1 MRPTLK
7 SPMTGNDMP
16 LCREPR
22 KIPFRKEEFE
32 IMYHFYRDT
41 DGAQYTETFTDEV
54 NISQVYNQYRDKYN
68 LPFPDEIKAIRAKYD
83 LSAIKM
89 SEVLGFGAN
98 VWRNYEAGEVPSE
111 SNARLIQVADDPME
125 FGKMVRLSAH
135 LDEKARGRILKRVD
149 ELLKEKDGWHLGMNE
164 EDYVMGIEPFAT
176 VPDHTTGYRKPSLER
191 LSEMIVFF
199 TEAMQPWKTKMN
211 KLLFYADFRHYQ
223 LHGVSISG
231 APYRAVTWGPVPKQF
246 DALFDHVA
254 RTGKVDFV
262 QKELPDGNLGG
273 QFLPRQ
279 AAGHAN
285 GPRSFRE
292 ILFEESELAVLREV
306 AERFA
311 MDDARSIIEISHREE
326 AWQKHEKDHGIID
339 YNLAFGLKAFDQH
352 HKS

>member
-1 MRPTLK
+1 MKPIRK
-7 SPMTGNDMP
+7 SPMTGNDMV

-135 LDEKARGRILKRVD
+135 LDEKARERILKRID
-149 ELLKEKDGWHLGMNE
+149 ELLKAKDGWRLGTNE
-164 EDYVMGIEPFAT
+164 EEYVMGIDPEAT
-176 VPDHTTGYRKPSLER
+176 GPDNTTGYRRPSLER
-191 LSEMIVFF
+191 LTEMIVFF

-273 QFLPRQ
+273 QFMPR
-279 AAGHAN
+279 

-292 ILFEESELAVLREV
+292 ILFEETELAVLREV
-306 AERFA
+306 AARFA
-311 MDDARSIIEISHREE
+311 KDDAKAIIKTSHEE
-326 AWQKHEKDHGIID
+326 DAWQRHEKERSIID
-339 YNLAFGLKAFDQH
+339 YNHAFGLKAFEMDNNV
-352 HKS
+352 

>member
-1 MRPTLK
+1 MK
-7 SPMTGNDMP
+7 SPMTGQELIPM
-16 LCREPR
+16 REPR
-22 KIPFRKEEFE
+22 TFTFRKDEFT
-32 IMYHFYRDT
+32 IMYHFLREP
-41 DGAQYTETFTDEV
+41 DGSDQYTTTELDEV
-54 NISQVYNQYRDKYN
+54 NLNQLYNQYRDKYN

-111 SNARLIQVADDPME
+111 SNARLIQVAADPME

-135 LDEKARGRILKRVD
+135 LDEKARARILKRID
-149 ELLKEKDGWHLGMNE
+149 ELLKAQDGWHLGTTE
-164 EDYVMGIEPFAT
+164 EEYVLGIDPTAT
-176 VPDHTTGYRKPSLER
+176 GPDHTTGYRKPSLER
-191 LSEMIVFF
+191 LAEMIVFF
-199 TEAMQPWKTKMN
+199 AEELQPWKTKMN
-211 KLLFYADFRHYQ
+211 KLLFYADFRHFQ
-223 LHGVSISG
+223 LHGYSISG

-273 QFLPRQ
+273 QFLPK
-279 AAGHAN
+279 

-306 AERFA
+306 AARFEKDTA
-311 MDDARSIIEISHREE
+311 KQIIDASHEEE
-326 AWQKHEKDHGIID
+326 AWKQFQAEHGVID
-339 YNLAFGLKAFDQH
+339 YNLAFGLKAFDKQD
-352 HKS
+352 KS

>member
-1 MRPTLK
+1 
-7 SPMTGNDMP
+7 MTGNDMV

-41 DGAQYTETFTDEV
+41 DGTQYTETFTDEV
-54 NISQVYNQYRDKYN
+54 NINQVYNQYRDKYN
-68 LPFPDEIKAIRAKYD
+68 LPFPDEIKTIRAKYD

-135 LDEKARGRILKRVD
+135 LDEKARERILKRID
-149 ELLKEKDGWHLGMNE
+149 ELLKAKDGWHLGTNE
-164 EDYVMGIEPFAT
+164 EEYVMGIDPET
-176 VPDHTTGYRKPSLER
+176 TGPDNTTGYRRPSLER
-191 LSEMIVFF
+191 LTEMIVFF

-273 QFLPRQ
+273 QFMPR
-279 AAGHAN
+279 

-292 ILFEESELAVLREV
+292 ILFEETELAVLREV
-306 AERFA
+306 AARFA
-311 MDDARSIIEISHREE
+311 KDDAKAIIKTSHEEE
-326 AWQKHEKDHGIID
+326 AWQRHEKERSIID
-339 YNLAFGLKAFDQH
+339 YNLAFGLKAFDQQD
-352 HKS
+352 KS

>member
-22 KIPFRKEEFE
+22 TIPFRKEEFE

-135 LDEKARGRILKRVD
+135 LDEKARERILKRID
-149 ELLKEKDGWHLGMNE
+149 ELLKAKDGWRLGTNE
-164 EDYVMGIEPFAT
+164 EEYVMGIDPAAT
-176 VPDHTTGYRKPSLER
+176 GPDHTTGYRKPSLER
-191 LSEMIVFF
+191 LAEMIVFF

-231 APYRAVTWGPVPKQF
+231 ALYRAVTWGPVPKQF

-273 QFLPRQ
+273 QFMPR
-279 AAGHAN
+279 

-292 ILFEESELAVLREV
+292 ILFEETELAVLREV
-306 AERFA
+306 AARFA
-311 MDDARSIIEISHREE
+311 KDDAKAIIKTSHEEE
-326 AWQKHEKDHGIID
+326 AWQRHEKERSIID
-339 YNLAFGLKAFDQH
+339 YNLAFGLKAFDQQD
-352 HKS
+352 KS

>member
-1 MRPTLK
+1 MKLTLK
-7 SPMTGNDMP
+7 SPMTGNDMV

-22 KIPFRKEEFE
+22 TIPFRKEEFE
-32 IMYHFYRDT
+32 ILYHFYKDT
-41 DGAQYTETFTDEV
+41 DGEQYTEEFTDEV
-54 NISQVYNQYRDKYN
+54 NINQVYNQYRDKYN

-111 SNARLIQVADDPME
+111 SNARLIQVADDPIE

-135 LDEKARGRILKRVD
+135 LDEKARERILKRID
-149 ELLKEKDGWHLGMNE
+149 ELLKARDGWHLGTNE
-164 EDYVMGIEPFAT
+164 EEYVMGIDPEAT
-176 VPDHTTGYRKPSLER
+176 GPDHTTGYRRPSLER
-191 LSEMIVFF
+191 LTEMIVFF

-273 QFLPRQ
+273 QFQPR
-279 AAGHAN
+279 

-292 ILFEESELAVLREV
+292 ILFEETELAVLREV
-306 AERFA
+306 AARFA
-311 MDDARSIIEISHREE
+311 KDDAKAIIKTSHEE
-326 AWQKHEKDHGIID
+326 DAWQRHEKERSIID
-339 YNLAFGLKAFDQH
+339 YNLAFGLKAFDNEG
-352 HKS
+352 KA